1 MYQISTYQMHSLL
14 NVFPQVVSWE
24 TKAADNVDDLL
35 EQFLGIRDLELGMY
49 QITTIFYLLVFSS
62 SCQPHSWWTFAKARS
77 SWTTLPCPLMS
88 TWESL
93 SSLVSLSLTS
103 GRPLAAQR
111 APPSC
116 DHVTQCGTIAVPSPL
131 IQSTTLQWPCL
142 HISAHSLLCPC
153 GDIYPHL
160 CHLTC
165 LHQFHTMLMLL
176 YYNFKNK

>member
-62 SCQPHSWWTFAKARS
+62 PRQPHNWWTFAKARS

-93 SSLVSLSLTS
+93 SSLVNLSLTS
-103 GRPLAAQR
+103 GRPLAVQR

-116 DHVTQCGTIAVPSPL
+116 DHATQCWYHCSPV
-131 IQSTTLQWPCL
+131 TTYTKHHFTMALP
-142 HISAHSLLCPC
+142 
-153 GDIYPHL
+153 PHL
-160 CHLTC
+160 STLTVVSVWRHLPPSVS
-165 LHQFHTMLMLL
+165 LNLSPPISHNVNAFIL
-176 YYNFKNK
+176 